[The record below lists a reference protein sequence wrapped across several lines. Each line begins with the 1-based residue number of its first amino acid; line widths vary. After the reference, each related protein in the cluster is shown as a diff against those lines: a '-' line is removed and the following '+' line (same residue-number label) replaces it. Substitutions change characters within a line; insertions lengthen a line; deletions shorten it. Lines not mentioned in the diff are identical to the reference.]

1 MSRLISVIVPIY
13 NVEEYLSRCI
23 DSIIN
28 QTYAELEIILVDDGS
43 TDKCGIICEEYAQ
56 KDARIKVL
64 HKQNGGLSD
73 ARNVGLENAQG
84 DYIAFVDSDDYIALD
99 MYEKLYRRIEKD
111 KSDLAICNIEF
122 VNEKKEPLIRNTLDA
137 GDCVINEKQFWYEL
151 YGKNYTYCVVAWNKL
166 YKKEIFE
173 EIRYEY
179 GKYHED
185 EFIIHKVISQCEKIS
200 FLSEKC
206 YFYLQ
211 RNNSIMN
218 EGFSIRRLDGAEAGI
233 ERSLY
238 FYNKKW
244 QNLAELALIRSIGF
258 IMKGYNSPN
267 YNEIIWKNR
276 VKELHGLF
284 RKSYIKISKSKNA
297 TLRFRINGLT
307 FYISPVVYKILHTIK
322 S

>member
-13 NVEEYLSRCI
+13 NVEKYLSRCI

-28 QTYAELEIILVDDGS
+28 QTYTELEIILVDDGS
-43 TDKCGIICEEYAQ
+43 TDNCGVMCEEYAQ
-56 KDARIKVL
+56 KDERIKVF

-73 ARNVGLENAQG
+73 ARNVGLENAKG
-84 DYIAFVDSDDYIALD
+84 DYIAFVDGDDYIALD
-99 MYEKLYRRIEKD
+99 MYEKLYRRIDKD

-122 VNEKKEPLIRNTLDA
+122 VNEKKEPLYINTIDA
-137 GDCVINEKQFWYEL
+137 RDCVINEKQFWYEL

-166 YKKEIFE
+166 YKKEIFG

-185 EFIIHKVISQCEKIS
+185 EFIIHKVISQCKKIS

-206 YFYLQ
+206 YYYLQ
-211 RNNSIMN
+211 RNDSIMN
-218 EGFSIRRLDGAEAGI
+218 EGFSIRRLDGAEAAI

-267 YNEIIWKNR
+267 YNEMIWKNR

-307 FYISPVVYKILHTIK
+307 FYISPVLYKILHTIK
-322 S
+322 F